1 MPVASRIKGEAH
13 MAIDTRVETQKAPS
27 AVGTRHPWLTRRRV
41 RKIVRELLTHAV
53 LLPFAFVFMLPFLWM
68 LSTSLKTDQQL
79 FAYPPIWIPN
89 PINWANYP
97 NTVTYIPFFLYLRNT
112 LIIAALSTVGALLS
126 CSLVAY
132 SLSLI
137 PWPGRNILFIL
148 TIATLMIPFQV
159 TLIPLFLVFR
169 NLGWVGDFRP
179 LIVPHFFGGALY
191 IFLLRQFFMTIPM
204 ELSEAARI
212 DGASELRIYSAIIL
226 PLAKPALATVAIF
239 EFIARWRDYLGP
251 LIYLS
256 DQELYTL
263 SLGLQQYSSQYG
275 REWGLLMAASV
286 LITLPIIL
294 LFFFLQKTFVQ
305 GVALTGIKG

>member
-1 MPVASRIKGEAH
+1 MHPL
-13 MAIDTRVETQKAPS
+13 QKLLI
-27 AVGTRHPWLTRRRV
+27 HLLIWLGG
-41 RKIVRELLTHAV
+41 V
-53 LLPFAFVFMLPFLWM
+53 LMVLPFLWM

-79 FAYPPIWIPN
+79 FTYPPVWIPW
-89 PINWANYP
+89 PVDWMNYP
-97 NTVTYIPFFLYLRNT
+97 DAVNYISFFLYLRNT
-112 LIIAALSTVGALLS
+112 LIIAVAATIGSLLS

-132 SLSLI
+132 SLARI
-137 PWPGRNILFIL
+137 PWPGRNVLFIA
-148 TIATLMIPFQV
+148 TIATLMLPFQV

-212 DGASELRIYSAIIL
+212 DGGSELRIYWSVIL

-251 LIYLS
+251 LIYLN
-256 DQELYTL
+256 DQRLYTL

-305 GVALTGIKG
+305 GIALTGIKG

>member
-1 MPVASRIKGEAH
+1 
-13 MAIDTRVETQKAPS
+13 MAVETQQAPQTV
-27 AVGTRHPWLTRRRV
+27 AAQRTGFLNKRTRGIIR
-41 RKIVRELLTHAV
+41 HALIHV
-53 LLPFAFVFMLPFLWM
+53 ALIPMALIFLLPFLWM
-68 LSTSLKTDQQL
+68 LSTSLKSDAQL
-79 FAYPPIWIPN
+79 YAYPPVWLPN
-89 PINWANYP
+89 PLQWSNYP
-97 NTVTYIPFFLYLRNT
+97 DAVNYITFFLYLRNT
-112 LIIAALSTVGALLS
+112 LIIAVSATIGALIS

-132 SLSLI
+132 SLARI

-148 TIATLMIPFQV
+148 TVATLMLPFQV
-159 TLIPLFLVFR
+159 TLIPLFLVFK

-179 LIVPHFFGGALY
+179 LIVPHFFGSALY

-212 DGASELRIYSAIIL
+212 DGASELRIYWSVIM

-251 LIYLS
+251 LIYLN
-256 DQELYTL
+256 DQRLYTL
-263 SLGLQQYSSQYG
+263 SLGIYEYRSQYG
-275 REWGLLMAASV
+275 AEWGLLMAASV

-305 GVALTGIKG
+305 GIALTGIKG